1 VTAADWA
8 GASQP
13 CRVLVVDD
21 DQGVRE
27 TVSLLLQTQGYEITE
42 ADCLQRAV
50 AALGAAG
57 FDLVVSDLRLG
68 DGTGLDLLQQL
79 RADPDPPPAILMTS
93 FSSVETA
100 IGALRLGAID
110 YILKPFSNEEMLH
123 SVARA
128 IRERRTLRE
137 NLRLKRSLRR
147 EQTRSSL
154 LGRSEGLLHVL
165 DRIKR
170 VAPTDATVLI
180 TGESGTGKEL
190 VAQAIHDAST
200 RAAGPFVPVNCGA
213 IPADLIESEL
223 FGHAKGAYTGA
234 VMATE
239 GLIREAHGGT
249 LFLDEVGELPL
260 AMQVKFLR
268 VLQDRQVRPLGGRD
282 FMRVDVRF
290 LAATN
295 KDLKAAIARGEFRED
310 LYYRLNVIGLHIPPL
325 RERGNEVELLA
336 RHFCSHYAARMRKR
350 VAGFDEGFLS
360 FLRQYDWPG
369 NVRELENL
377 IERAVILC
385 EGETLCYADLAD
397 SLPPIPP
404 TPGLRVSGAAP
415 ASGAPDAEDAAD
427 AELESA
433 HEVHPAEDGTLSVE
447 AYIRQM
453 ILRHQDSHSEIELA
467 HMLGIGRKALWMRR
481 RRWGLLRPG
490 SAGTPPPA
498 D

>member
-1 VTAADWA
+1 MTPQELAS
-8 GASQP
+8 GAQP

-27 TVSLLLQTQGYEITE
+27 TVTLLLQTQGYEVTE
-42 ADCLQRAV
+42 ADSLQQAGR
-50 AALGAAG
+50 ALGSSS

-68 DGTGLDLLQQL
+68 DGTGLDLLKQL
-79 RADPDPPPAILMTS
+79 NAEPDPAPAILMTS

-100 IGALRLGAID
+100 ISALRLGAID
-110 YILKPFSNEEMLH
+110 YILKPFSNVEMLH

-137 NLRLKRSLRR
+137 NLRLKRNLRR
-147 EQTRSSL
+147 EQTRRAL

-200 RAAGPFVPVNCGA
+200 RAGGPFVPVNCGA
-213 IPADLIESEL
+213 IPAELIESEL

-268 VLQDRQVRPLGGRD
+268 VLQDRQVRPVGGREY
-282 FMRVDVRF
+282 MRVDVRF

-295 KDLKAAIARGEFRED
+295 KDLKAAIRSGEFRED

-325 RERGNEVELLA
+325 RDRENEVELLA

-350 VAGFDEGFLS
+350 VEGFDDEFLS
-360 FLRQYDWPG
+360 FLRSYDWPG

-385 EGETLCYADLAD
+385 EGEKLCYADLAD
-397 SLPPIPP
+397 SLPPMP
-404 TPGLRVSGAAP
+404 AP
-415 ASGAPDAEDAAD
+415 AQPPPPEADLEED
-427 AELESA
+427 
-433 HEVHPAEDGTLSVE
+433 HEDLATPSSDSLSVE

-467 HMLGIGRKALWMRR
+467 NMLGIGRKALWMRR

-490 SAGTPPPA
+490 SANTPAPA